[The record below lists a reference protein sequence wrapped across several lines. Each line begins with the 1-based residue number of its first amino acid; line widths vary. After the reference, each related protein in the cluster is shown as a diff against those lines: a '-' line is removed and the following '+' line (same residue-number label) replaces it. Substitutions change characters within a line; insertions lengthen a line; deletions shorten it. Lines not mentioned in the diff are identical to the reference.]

1 MIKAPKQL
9 ANYSVV
15 CNEVARRNDLSA
27 RAKGI
32 YYYLATLPAEWELN
46 MTELFTHF
54 TEGKDAIRTAFN
66 ELVTIGYISRE
77 KKRGQGKFSGYS
89 YEVHWSPCTVS
100 PYAEKPYTVNPPL
113 LSTNKKVITKESNKE
128 KIYKKEIGDEK
139 DQVIFKTLPP
149 SLKDFQT
156 YFFDYANS
164 YYEFPIDRIKTDGF
178 AQNSWE
184 YWDGER
190 WERKKKSITSVHKT
204 IETKVRTLNTRIK
217 DWDAKQEGQV
227 YEA

>member
-9 ANYSVV
+9 SNYSVV

-32 YYYLATLPAEWELN
+32 YYYLATLPSEWELN

-113 LSTNKKVITKESNKE
+113 LSTNKKVITKESKK
-128 KIYKKEIGDEK
+128 KIYKKEFTLADAEEIYKAYPLHRGKAKGIEKLMKLKPDEATKKVILSQIGKYKKITDPK
-139 DQVIFKTLPP
+139 
-149 SLKDFQT
+149 
-156 YFFDYANS
+156 YYALFS
-164 YYEFPIDRIKTDGF
+164 
-178 AQNSWE
+178 SWVNQK
-184 YWDGER
+184 R
-190 WERKKKSITSVHKT
+190 WEDDLDVTEKIVSVG
-204 IETKVRTLNTRIK
+204 V
-217 DWDAKQEGQV
+217 
-227 YEA
+227 